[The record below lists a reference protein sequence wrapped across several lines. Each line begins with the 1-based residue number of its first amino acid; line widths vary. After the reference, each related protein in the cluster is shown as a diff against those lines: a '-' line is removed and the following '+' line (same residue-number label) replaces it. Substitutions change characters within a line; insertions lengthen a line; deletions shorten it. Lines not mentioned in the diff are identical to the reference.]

1 MKNVLIAILFFMQ
14 WFEALLYTE
23 PHIKALREGNY
34 FLKDKK
40 YDQAETEY
48 RRSIDLKSPNPQAL
62 YNLGVKSQVLNKYD
76 EAIVN
81 YNQSL
86 KNLKDKH
93 EIAYAYHNI
102 GNAYIKKQEWANA
115 IQAYK
120 QALKKNPS
128 DMDTKYNLAYA
139 QLKLK
144 KQQERQQQQQQQNQP
159 KDQDKNQDK
168 NQDKKDESKGKTPPK
183 QNKDEQKN
191 KEEQQ
196 KNDKLSKEQMQRILN
211 ALNSQDQKANEK
223 MKQANKE
230 SNMFEI
236 EKDW

>member
-1 MKNVLIAILFFMQ
+1 MKNILLAILFFMH

-34 FLKDKK
+34 FLKNKK

-48 RRSIDLKSPNPQAL
+48 RRALDLKSPYPQAY

-76 EAIVN
+76 EAITN

-86 KNLKDKH
+86 KNLKDKK
-93 EIAYAYHNI
+93 EIAHAYHNI
-102 GNAYIKKQEWANA
+102 GNSYMKKQEWANA

-120 QALKKNPS
+120 QALKKNPT

-144 KQQERQQQQQQQNQP
+144 KKQEQQQQQPQNQP
-159 KDQDKNQDK
+159 KDQDKKQDK
-168 NQDKKDESKGKTPPK
+168 NQDKKDDSKDKTPP
-183 QNKDEQKN
+183 NQK